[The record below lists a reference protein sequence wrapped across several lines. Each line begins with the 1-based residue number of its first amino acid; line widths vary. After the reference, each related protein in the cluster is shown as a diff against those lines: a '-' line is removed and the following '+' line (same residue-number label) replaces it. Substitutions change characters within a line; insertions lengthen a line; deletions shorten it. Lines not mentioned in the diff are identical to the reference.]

1 MTASSAQLAGYLK
14 ARLECQAG
22 QTLAEYGILI
32 SVIAIVVIVAAILL
46 GVNTFGLFSSNA
58 SGV

>member
-1 MTASSAQLAGYLK
+1 MTASSEQLVGYLTT
-14 ARLECQAG
+14 RFRCQAG

-58 SGV
+58 SGI